1 MTCLKRWKKKK
12 VNQELYIGLNHSSE
26 IVIDKTFP
34 DKQGMRKSGANR
46 TILLEILK
54 EVSRAE
60 KNDTKW

>member
-46 TILLEILK
+46 TILLERLK